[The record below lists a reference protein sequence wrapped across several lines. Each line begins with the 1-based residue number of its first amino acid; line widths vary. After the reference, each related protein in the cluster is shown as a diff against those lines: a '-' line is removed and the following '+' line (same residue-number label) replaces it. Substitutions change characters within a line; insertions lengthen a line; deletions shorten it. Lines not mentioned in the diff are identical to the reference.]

1 MRKTS
6 FLLWRVLSV
15 ATFLIFLAHLA
26 GSARAQEQVSQ
37 ETRQACAPEAM
48 RLCREF
54 IPDVPK
60 ITACMEAKY
69 AEINEDCR
77 IAMIRE
83 RYVRRALAQSGRADV
98 SLGEQT
104 PKPGVAW

>member
-1 MRKTS
+1 MRKAS

-15 ATFLIFLAHLA
+15 ATFLTFLAHQA
-26 GSARAQEQVSQ
+26 GSAWAQEHVFD
-37 ETRQACAPEAM
+37 ETRQACGPEAI

-69 AEINEDCR
+69 AEINTECR
-77 IAMIRE
+77 VAMARE
-83 RYVRRALAQSGRADV
+83 GYARRAQARAARARASSGD
-98 SLGEQT
+98 
-104 PKPGVAW
+104 

>member
-1 MRKTS
+1 MRKAN

-15 ATFLIFLAHLA
+15 AAFLILLTHLA
-26 GSARAQEQVSQ
+26 GTAQAQEHVLA
-37 ETRQACAPEAM
+37 ETRQACAPEAV

-69 AEINEDCR
+69 TQINEDCR
-77 IAMIRE
+77 LAMIRE
-83 RYVRRALAQSGRADV
+83 RYVRRAQAKAGKAHVSSGN
-98 SLGEQT
+98 
-104 PKPGVAW
+104 

>member
-1 MRKTS
+1 MRKAS

-15 ATFLIFLAHLA
+15 ATFLTFLAHQA
-26 GSARAQEQVSQ
+26 GSAWAQEHVFD
-37 ETRQACAPEAM
+37 ETRQACGPEAI

-69 AEINEDCR
+69 AQINEECR
-77 IAMIRE
+77 LAMIRE
-83 RYVRRALAQSGRADV
+83 RYVRRSLARSG
-98 SLGEQT
+98 
-104 PKPGVAW
+104 KPHAPPGN